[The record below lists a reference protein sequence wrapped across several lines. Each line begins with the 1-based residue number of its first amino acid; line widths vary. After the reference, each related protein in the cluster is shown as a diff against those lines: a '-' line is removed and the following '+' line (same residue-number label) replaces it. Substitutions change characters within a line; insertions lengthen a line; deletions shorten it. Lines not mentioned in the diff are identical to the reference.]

1 MTQWLAR
8 LALGLTLSVLT
19 LGAVATEAAPAAA
32 VDQAVVKARAEA
44 LVGAPVRSLKDA
56 PLPGFYEAI
65 SEQGIFYISKDGE
78 HLLWGKLFRLG
89 SPVADLTE
97 ESYAK
102 LRAETFKEL
111 EASAIVY
118 PAKDEKHVLTVFTD
132 TSCGYCRKF
141 HEQMEEYNK
150 LGFSV
155 HYLAFP
161 RGGERSPAYGE
172 MESIWCAKDQ
182 QKAMDDAKG
191 GSSIKEAKCSSPV
204 AKHYAA
210 GSMIGVRGTPAVY
223 LDGSLQVGGYVAPA
237 DLAKMVAAQQADAK
251 AK

>member
-1 MTQWLAR
+1 MSQWLAR
-8 LALGLTLSVLT
+8 IALGLSLSALT
-19 LGAVATEAAPAAA
+19 LGAIATETPAAA
-32 VDQAVVKARAEA
+32 VDQETVKARAEA
-44 LVGAPVRSLKDA
+44 LVGSKVRSLKDA

-65 SEQGIFYISKDGE
+65 SDQGIFYVSQDGSY
-78 HLLWGKLFRLG
+78 LLWGKLFRLEA
-89 SPVADLTE
+89 PIADLTE

-102 LRAETFKEL
+102 LRSDTFKEL

-141 HEQMEEYNK
+141 HDQMAEYNK

-182 QKAMDDAKG
+182 KKTMDAAQG
-191 GSSIKEAKCSSPV
+191 GSKIKEAKCDNPV

-223 LDGSLQVGGYVAPA
+223 LDGGQQVGGYVAPA
-237 DLAKMVAAQQADAK
+237 DLAKIVASQKADAK
-251 AK
+251 LK